1 MVISGSYMFESC
13 VGEDIKKGYNK
24 GDDSREGSDTFM
36 SDTNYQEINVEHG
49 RMVTILNIMKH

>member
-1 MVISGSYMFESC
+1 MFEFC

-36 SDTNYQEINVEHG
+36 SDTNYQEIEKLTLS
-49 RMVTILNIMKH
+49 MVGW